1 MAENANDVNTTVG
14 AETTT
19 PDASTGEIDLLSAD
33 NSMSDDFVR
42 GLTDAPDES
51 EDEKTEVPNKPD
63 KTEEDT
69 KGPESTEEKPAEQT
83 DSEGEKSNRAEER
96 KQQLNSEIRD
106 KVKERNA
113 LRDEIA
119 ELSRQ
124 KYNLQSE
131 KDIPTVDALLEQINP
146 VTGDYYTRAE
156 AENARLSARLDAME
170 EQNKFDKY
178 VEQVADSRI
187 QISDEANRVV
197 KDFPIFDPDSKEY
210 DAELTQM
217 ADDIM
222 RKQLIIDEKTGQVI
236 GTRVSPY
243 ELYSVIAR
251 AKSSGNVAG
260 KTSGRK
266 SALDMMNN
274 ADVAS
279 SAKAPSSDEEDD
291 PFLQGLLGE

>member
-1 MAENANDVNTTVG
+1 MADNATDVKATVD
-14 AETTT
+14 AEPTT
-19 PDASTGEIDLLSAD
+19 PDTSTGEIDLLSTD
-33 NSMSDDFVR
+33 DSTMDDFVR
-42 GLTDAPDES
+42 GLTGAPDES

-69 KGPESTEEKPAEQT
+69 KEPESTEEKPAEQT
-83 DSEGEKSNRAEER
+83 DSEEEKSNRAEER

-146 VTGDYYTRAE
+146 ATGDYFTRAE
-156 AENARLSARLDAME
+156 AENFRLSARLDAME
-170 EQNKFDKY
+170 ERSKFDKY

-197 KDFPIFDPDSKEY
+197 KDFPIFNPDSKEY

-251 AKSSGNVAG
+251 AKTSGNVAG

-291 PFLQGLLGE
+291 PFLQGLLGK